1 MKYKKHC
8 LLSLICLSLSTL
20 PSSSLFSE
28 ESIGVV
34 QNEQPVSKLQI
45 VYLAQSKEY
54 QKSIDLYK
62 KYQKQI
68 GKHDF
73 EVLEHL
79 ATAILE
85 QGSKSE
91 DPQVQLLSIFAS
103 SLAGISSS
111 YDILAAGISSSN
123 MQTQLA
129 SLQFLARMQEDQT
142 EQLLHKAMASE
153 FLYTRLE
160 AAYILAARKS
170 RSATGQVEAL
180 MHKLPPQMRFFFPE
194 LFAIIG
200 TSDAVGILRHMMDD
214 PFHAIRIEAI
224 LSAARH
230 GRDDLLPAIRTCSTH
245 IDVAEQEACAT
256 ALGYLKDSSS
266 LKRLKKLSNSP
277 SENVQLAALRS
288 LYSLGDESA
297 KEKII
302 EKAKEKN
309 SFAIT
314 MLGDITGSE
323 TTLLSLVDDEN
334 ISIRFNASL
343 SLLKRKDAR
352 AVPYIKEFL
361 LRDSRDIGFQPQT
374 SIGNSLKS
382 WKVISSMQ
390 QHAKESYYDLMA
402 LSLSVRDSILKDCL
416 ELPEEAFIK
425 IGKLILDTKQNELIP
440 LLVALLENK
449 RTPSAIDLLKAKSQ
463 TAGAPLIRAYCNL
476 ALFRLKEP
484 GPYEENLKKW
494 VVSHKS
500 HELIQFRPSLPW
512 AARLSESN
520 FDLTPEESSS
530 LLIESYQVLAERHD
544 EKSIDFL
551 LTTLQDGENK
561 NLPVLAGILLRA
573 LQ

>member
-1 MKYKKHC
+1 M
-8 LLSLICLSLSTL
+8 ICLSLSFA
-20 PSSSLFSE
+20 SNDAIFSE
-28 ESIGVV
+28 EAKETLQVAEPI
-34 QNEQPVSKLQI
+34 SKLQI

-54 QKSIDLYK
+54 QKSIELYK

-79 ATAILE
+79 ARAILE
-85 QGSKSE
+85 QGARSE
-91 DPQVQLLSIFAS
+91 DPQMQLLSIFAS

-111 YDILAAGISSSN
+111 YDILEAGISSSN

-129 SLQFLARMQEDQT
+129 SLQFLAKMQEDQT
-142 EQLLHKAMASE
+142 EQLLHKAMTSE

-180 MHKLPPQMRFFFPE
+180 MYKLPPQMRFFFPE

-200 TSDAVGILRHMMDD
+200 TSDAVSILRHMMDD

-288 LYSLGDESA
+288 LYSLGDEPA
-297 KEKII
+297 KERII

-314 MLGDITGSE
+314 MLADITGSE
-323 TTLLSLVDDEN
+323 NILLSLADDEN
-334 ISIRFNASL
+334 ISIRFNAAL
-343 SLLKRKDAR
+343 SLLKRKDPR

-374 SIGNSLKS
+374 SIGNSLKT
-382 WKVISSMQ
+382 WKVISSTR
-390 QHAKESYYDLMA
+390 QHVKESYYDLLA
-402 LSLSVRDSILKDCL
+402 LSLSVRDGILKDCL

-425 IGKLILDTKQNELIP
+425 IARLILDTKQNELIP
-440 LLVALLENK
+440 LLAALLENK
-449 RTPSAIDLLKAKSQ
+449 RTPLAIELLKTKSQ

-500 HELIQFRPSLPW
+500 HELVQFRPSLPW
-512 AARLSESN
+512 AARLSESH

-551 LTTLQDGENK
+551 LSTLQEGENK
-561 NLPVLAGILLRA
+561 NLPILAGILLRA

>member
-1 MKYKKHC
+1 M
-8 LLSLICLSLSTL
+8 
-20 PSSSLFSE
+20 
-28 ESIGVV
+28 V
-34 QNEQPVSKLQI
+34 QNEQLVSKLQI

-54 QKSIDLYK
+54 QKSIELYK

-230 GRDDLLPAIRTCSTH
+230 GRDDLLPAIRTCATH

-297 KEKII
+297 KERII

-323 TTLLSLVDDEN
+323 ATLLSLVDDEN
-334 ISIRFNASL
+334 ISIRFNAAL

-361 LRDSRDIGFQPQT
+361 LRDSRDLGFQPQT
-374 SIGNSLKS
+374 SIGNSLKT

-425 IGKLILDTKQNELIP
+425 TAKLIFDTKQNEMIP

-449 RTPSAIDLLKAKSQ
+449 RTPPAIDLLKAKSQ

-512 AARLSESN
+512 AARLTESN